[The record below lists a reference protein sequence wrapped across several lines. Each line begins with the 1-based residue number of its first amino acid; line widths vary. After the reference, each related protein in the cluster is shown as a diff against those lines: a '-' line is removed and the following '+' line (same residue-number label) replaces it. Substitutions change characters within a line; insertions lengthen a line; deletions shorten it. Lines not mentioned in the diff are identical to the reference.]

1 MARVPTR
8 GCAWSS
14 DSLVGSCLRLLK
26 AFPLLVP
33 PRSWNYHPKSSFP
46 LGFAGGWGGNLD
58 AFHATETLLPD
69 LTWRSCPGCRINC
82 RNRPS
87 DPKWGGRWG
96 PSLGLLPAGGGGGG
110 RVRWVGGCQ
119 PHSSSL
125 DEDAVQGVWRLL
137 QEGTPSLLSS
147 IPFLLP
153 SNGVPPPTTRMPSPR
168 GAGCGWGPAAAVT
181 PRLKP
186 HPKPPA
192 ERACGNHPPP
202 SEVHMAGRGSD
213 PTPPSP
219 PKGLPPGFTPSG
231 DPLRWW
237 GPSPPPPAI
246 SHPLPWQKHP
256 AMEGGDGGMEE
267 GPRSLPW
274 SLRSDGCSPP
284 TPPPCSGGEAG
295 WQPPP
300 PFLPLAFAPSLE

>member
-1 MARVPTR
+1 M
-8 GCAWSS
+8 
-14 DSLVGSCLRLLK
+14 
-26 AFPLLVP
+26 
-33 PRSWNYHPKSSFP
+33 
-46 LGFAGGWGGNLD
+46 
-58 AFHATETLLPD
+58 
-69 LTWRSCPGCRINC
+69 
-82 RNRPS
+82 
-87 DPKWGGRWG
+87 
-96 PSLGLLPAGGGGGG
+96 
-110 RVRWVGGCQ
+110 GGCQ

-213 PTPPSP
+213 PTPPPP

-237 GPSPPPPAI
+237 GPSPPPPPSPI
-246 SHPLPWQKHP
+246 PFPGRSTQRWREG
-256 AMEGGDGGMEE
+256 MEGWRRV
-267 GPRSLPW
+267 P
-274 SLRSDGCSPP
+274 
-284 TPPPCSGGEAG
+284 
-295 WQPPP
+295 
-300 PFLPLAFAPSLE
+300 APSLGACEAMDAPPPHPPPAPGEKQDGSRLLPSSPSLLPPPWNKYFSAC